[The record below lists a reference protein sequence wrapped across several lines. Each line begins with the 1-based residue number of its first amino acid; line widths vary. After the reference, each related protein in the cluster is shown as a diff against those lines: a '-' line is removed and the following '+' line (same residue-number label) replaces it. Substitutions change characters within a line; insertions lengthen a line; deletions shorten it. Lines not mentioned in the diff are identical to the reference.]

1 MIMMWSSHFARVSQN
16 DTRSA
21 KNNFSRDTPWMRSRA
36 DRAAVRAIN
45 LLNYQ

>member
-21 KNNFSRDTPWMRSRA
+21 TNNFSRHMPWMQPGTGRTVVC
-36 DRAAVRAIN
+36 AVN